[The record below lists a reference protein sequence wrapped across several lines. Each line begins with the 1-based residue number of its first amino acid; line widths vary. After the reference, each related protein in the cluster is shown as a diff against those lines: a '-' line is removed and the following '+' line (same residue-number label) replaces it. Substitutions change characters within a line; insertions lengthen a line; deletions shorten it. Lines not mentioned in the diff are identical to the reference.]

1 MFQCCQKHMG
11 LTIQVEPPLKDEVK
25 KQGNEHG
32 ISPRHGGH
40 GGGDGVERFASIRP
54 MSPSVICP
62 WLVLQ
67 ESTAGPLARY
77 FSLVSVP
84 LP

>member
-1 MFQCCQKHMG
+1 MG

-25 KQGNEHG
+25 KQGNE
-32 ISPRHGGH
+32 HGGH